1 MSEFFAVFRRD
12 DFLNQLL
19 VHVELSVVALLIGV
33 VISMPIALATFR
45 SPFWAAVAINTGNIG
60 RAVPSLA
67 ILALVFP
74 LLGFGFTP
82 SLVAL
87 TLLAIPP
94 ILINASTGLSQV
106 NPQVI
111 DAARGM
117 GLSNGQILT
126 GIQLP
131 IAAPVIFAGIRTSA
145 VQVVASATLAT
156 FVGGGG
162 LGAVVGHIVGGYGPS
177 LFGRRVDDL
186 TATQAVIAG
195 CILGTVLGAVR
206 GHRVAC
212 ITLLAFE
219 VHWGEEDE
227 EPPER
232 PWRGWS

>member
-1 MSEFFAVFRRD
+1 MGEFLAVFGRD

-19 VHVELSVVALLIGV
+19 VHIELSVAALLIGV
-33 VISMPIALATFR
+33 AVALPIALATFR
-45 SPFWAAVAINTGNIG
+45 SSLWATVAINTGNIG

-74 LLGFGFTP
+74 LLGFGFAP

-94 ILINASTGLSQV
+94 ILINASTGLRQV

-117 GLSNGQILT
+117 GLSGGQILSS
-126 GIQLP
+126 IQLP

-162 LGAVVGHIVGGYGPS
+162 LGDLIVLGLQRNDPAV
-177 LFGRRVDDL
+177 L
-186 TATQAVIAG
+186 IAG
-195 CILGTVLGAVR
+195 SLAVAALAIITEIGFDFLERTFTPKGLLVARKRGRVR
-206 GHRVAC
+206 GK
-212 ITLLAFE
+212 
-219 VHWGEEDE
+219 
-227 EPPER
+227 
-232 PWRGWS
+232 

>member
-1 MSEFFAVFRRD
+1 MGELLAVFGRD
-12 DFLNQLL
+12 DLLNQLL
-19 VHVELSVVALLIGV
+19 VHVELSVAALLIGV
-33 VISMPIALATFR
+33 VVAVPIALATFR
-45 SPFWAAVAINTGNIG
+45 SALWATVAINTGNIG

-74 LLGFGFTP
+74 LLGFGFAP

-94 ILINASTGLSQV
+94 ILINASTGLRQV

-117 GLSNGQILT
+117 GLSGGQILSS
-126 GIQLP
+126 IQLP

-162 LGAVVGHIVGGYGPS
+162 LGDLIVLGLQRNNPAV
-177 LFGRRVDDL
+177 L
-186 TATQAVIAG
+186 IAG
-195 CILGTVLGAVR
+195 SLTVAALALITEVGFGALERIFTPKGLLVARKRARIR
-206 GHRVAC
+206 GK
-212 ITLLAFE
+212 
-219 VHWGEEDE
+219 
-227 EPPER
+227 
-232 PWRGWS
+232 

>member
-1 MSEFFAVFRRD
+1 MGEFLAVFGRD
-12 DFLNQLL
+12 DLLNQLL
-19 VHVELSVVALLIGV
+19 VHVELSVAALLIGV
-33 VISMPIALATFR
+33 VVAVPIALATFR
-45 SPFWAAVAINTGNIG
+45 SALWATVAINTGNIG

-74 LLGFGFTP
+74 LLGFGFAP

-94 ILINASTGLSQV
+94 ILINASTGLRQV

-117 GLSNGQILT
+117 GFSGGQILSS
-126 GIQLP
+126 IQLP

-162 LGAVVGHIVGGYGPS
+162 LGDLIVLGLQRNIPAV
-177 LFGRRVDDL
+177 L
-186 TATQAVIAG
+186 IAG
-195 CILGTVLGAVR
+195 SLTVAALALITEVGFGALERIFTPKGLLVARKRARIR
-206 GHRVAC
+206 GK
-212 ITLLAFE
+212 
-219 VHWGEEDE
+219 
-227 EPPER
+227 
-232 PWRGWS
+232 

>member
-1 MSEFFAVFRRD
+1 MGEFLAVFGRD

-19 VHVELSVVALLIGV
+19 VHIELSVAALLLGVAVAL
-33 VISMPIALATFR
+33 PIALATFR
-45 SPFWAAVAINTGNIG
+45 SSLWATVAINTGNIG

-74 LLGFGFTP
+74 LLGFGFAP

-94 ILINASTGLSQV
+94 ILINASTGLRQV

-117 GLSNGQILT
+117 GLSGGQILSS
-126 GIQLP
+126 IQLP

-162 LGAVVGHIVGGYGPS
+162 LGDLIVLGLQRNDPAV
-177 LFGRRVDDL
+177 L
-186 TATQAVIAG
+186 IAG
-195 CILGTVLGAVR
+195 SLAVAALAIITEIGFGFLERTFTPKGLLVARKRGRVR
-206 GHRVAC
+206 GK
-212 ITLLAFE
+212 
-219 VHWGEEDE
+219 
-227 EPPER
+227 
-232 PWRGWS
+232 

>member
-1 MSEFFAVFRRD
+1 MGEFFAVFGRD

-33 VISMPIALATFR
+33 AIAMPIALATFR

-67 ILALVFP
+67 ILALSFP

-117 GLSNGQILT
+117 GLSKGQILR

-162 LGAVVGHIVGGYGPS
+162 LGDLIVMGLQRNDPAVLVGGS
-177 LFGRRVDDL
+177 LTIAVLAIITELTFGLLERTFTPKGLLVARKRR
-186 TATQAVIAG
+186 G
-195 CILGTVLGAVR
+195 K
-206 GHRVAC
+206 
-212 ITLLAFE
+212 
-219 VHWGEEDE
+219 
-227 EPPER
+227 
-232 PWRGWS
+232 

>member
-1 MSEFFAVFRRD
+1 MGEFLAVFGRD
-12 DFLNQLL
+12 DLLNQLL
-19 VHVELSVVALLIGV
+19 VHVELSVAALLIGV
-33 VISMPIALATFR
+33 VVAVPIALATFR
-45 SPFWAAVAINTGNIG
+45 SALWATVAINTGNIG

-74 LLGFGFTP
+74 LLGFGFAP

-94 ILINASTGLSQV
+94 ILINASTGLRQV

-117 GLSNGQILT
+117 GLSGCQILSS
-126 GIQLP
+126 IQLP

-162 LGAVVGHIVGGYGPS
+162 LG
-177 LFGRRVDDL
+177 DL
-186 TATQAVIAG
+186 I
-195 CILGTVLGAVR
+195 VLGLQRNNPAV
-206 GHRVAC
+206 
-212 ITLLAFE
+212 LLAGSLTVAALALITE
-219 VHWGEEDE
+219 VGFGAL
-227 EPPER
+227 ER
-232 PWRGWS
+232 IFTPKGLLVARKRARIRGK

>member
-1 MSEFFAVFRRD
+1 MGEFFAVFGRD

-33 VISMPIALATFR
+33 AIAMPIALATFR

-117 GLSNGQILT
+117 GLSGGQILT

-162 LGAVVGHIVGGYGPS
+162 LGDLIVLGLQRNDPAVLVGGS
-177 LFGRRVDDL
+177 LTIAVLAIITELTFGLLERTFTPKGLLVARKRR
-186 TATQAVIAG
+186 G
-195 CILGTVLGAVR
+195 K
-206 GHRVAC
+206 
-212 ITLLAFE
+212 
-219 VHWGEEDE
+219 
-227 EPPER
+227 
-232 PWRGWS
+232 

>member
-1 MSEFFAVFRRD
+1 MGEFLAVFGRD
-12 DFLNQLL
+12 DLLNQLL
-19 VHVELSVVALLIGV
+19 VHIELSVAALLIGV
-33 VISMPIALATFR
+33 VVAVPIALATFR
-45 SPFWAAVAINTGNIG
+45 SALWATVAINTGNIG

-74 LLGFGFTP
+74 LLGFGFAP

-94 ILINASTGLSQV
+94 ILINASTGLRQV

-117 GLSNGQILT
+117 GLSGGQILSS
-126 GIQLP
+126 IQLP

-162 LGAVVGHIVGGYGPS
+162 LGDLIVLGLQRNNPAV
-177 LFGRRVDDL
+177 L
-186 TATQAVIAG
+186 IAG
-195 CILGTVLGAVR
+195 SLTVAALALITEVGFGALERIFTPKGLLVARKRARIR
-206 GHRVAC
+206 GK
-212 ITLLAFE
+212 
-219 VHWGEEDE
+219 
-227 EPPER
+227 
-232 PWRGWS
+232 